1 MSDRNNNF
9 ADDSAAAHDD
19 EDDDDDVDVDVD
31 LFPQCVG
38 KGTGEC
44 SQSEGSRQRFSMQ
57 LSAVDFLKAMQ

>member
-19 EDDDDDVDVDVD
+19 EDDDDDVDVD

-44 SQSEGSRQRFSMQ
+44 S
-57 LSAVDFLKAMQ
+57 

>member
-44 SQSEGSRQRFSMQ
+44 S
-57 LSAVDFLKAMQ
+57 

>member
-9 ADDSAAAHDD
+9 ADVASAHDD
-19 EDDDDDVDVDVD
+19 EDDDEDVDVDVD

-44 SQSEGSRQRFSMQ
+44 S
-57 LSAVDFLKAMQ
+57 

>member
-1 MSDRNNNF
+1 MLQQAKERKRHERAECHMSDRYNNF

-44 SQSEGSRQRFSMQ
+44 S
-57 LSAVDFLKAMQ
+57 

>member
-9 ADDSAAAHDD
+9 ADVAAAHDS

-44 SQSEGSRQRFSMQ
+44 S
-57 LSAVDFLKAMQ
+57 

>member
-9 ADDSAAAHDD
+9 AAAAAHDD
-19 EDDDDDVDVDVD
+19 KDDDDDDDVDVD

-44 SQSEGSRQRFSMQ
+44 S
-57 LSAVDFLKAMQ
+57 

>member
-9 ADDSAAAHDD
+9 ADVASAH
-19 EDDDDDVDVDVD
+19 DDDDDDVDVD